1 MAGGS
6 PVLTGV
12 LFVAVLIG
20 APVLLYWTGVRWLP
34 ALIDNV
40 AERRKIKRAQQRPAG
55 QAIEAAVADL
65 RRLRREVRAGC
76 QPNHVRH
83 VALLAAYDSTL
94 IRVCRY
100 IEVDAPLADAVG
112 SDRPFARLITESAI
126 EEAGIVLDPPGAAL
140 PPREPDE

>member
-12 LFVAVLIG
+12 LFVTTLIG
-20 APVLLYWTGVRWLP
+20 APVLLYWVAMRWLP
-34 ALIDNV
+34 ALIGAV
-40 AERRKIKRAQQRPAG
+40 VERRKIRRAEQQPAG
-55 QAIEAAVADL
+55 PAIEAAVADL

-100 IEVDAPLADAVG
+100 VEVDAPLAVAVG
-112 SDRPFARLITESAI
+112 SERPFARLVTESAL
-126 EEAGIVLDPPGAAL
+126 EEAGIALDPPGTSAAAS
-140 PPREPDE
+140 

>member
-6 PVLTGV
+6 PVLTGS
-12 LFVAVLIG
+12 LFVAVLVG
-20 APVLLYWTGVRWLP
+20 APVLLYLVARWLP
-34 ALIDNV
+34 ALIDNI
-40 AERRKIKRAQQRPAG
+40 AERRKVRRAQQQPAG
-55 QAIEAAVADL
+55 PAIESAVADL
-65 RRLRREVRAGC
+65 RRLRREVCEGR

-100 IEVDAPLADAVG
+100 VEVDSPLSGAVG
-112 SDRPFARLITESAI
+112 SDRPYARLVTESAL
-126 EEAGIVLDPPGAAL
+126 EDAGIVLDPPGAAM

>member
-12 LFVAVLIG
+12 LFVTVLIG
-20 APVLLYWTGVRWLP
+20 APVLFYWVAMRWLP
-34 ALIDNV
+34 ALIGAIV
-40 AERRKIKRAQQRPAG
+40 ERRKVRRAQQQPAG
-55 QAIEAAVADL
+55 PAIEAAVADL

-100 IEVDAPLADAVG
+100 VEVDAPLAVAVG
-112 SDRPFARLITESAI
+112 SERPFARLVTESAL
-126 EEAGIVLDPPGAAL
+126 EEAGIALDPPGTSAAAS
-140 PPREPDE
+140 

>member
-20 APVLLYWTGVRWLP
+20 APVLLYWVALRLLP
-34 ALIDNV
+34 AVIGTV
-40 AERRKIKRAQQRPAG
+40 AERRKVRRARQQPAG
-55 QAIEAAVADL
+55 PTIESAVADL
-65 RRLRREVRAGC
+65 RRLRREVKAGC

-100 IEVDAPLADAVG
+100 VEVDAPLEAAEG
-112 SDRPFARLITESAI
+112 SDRPFARLMTESAL
-126 EEAGIVLDPPGAAL
+126 ENAGIVLDPPGTSAAAG
-140 PPREPDE
+140 